1 MSGEATIGID
11 DLPLLRRLCT
21 FTSWVGSGRAL
32 TQTGRVKL
40 ADARELVTLLGTG
53 DDFDPMGGRFR
64 TTSSAELPGLSLI
77 VAWATACGLVRVNRG
92 RLVAVKKHASLLDR
106 PTELWDRMF
115 DTFPLLGDAL
125 CPDGWAESLLRREF
139 SDVVNAV
146 LLLTH
151 RRGGT
156 SAIADTCAVAWE
168 IAAARYHLDAM
179 TAQQLETCRR
189 MNDRDLRYALR
200 TLEGLGALRLEGD
213 AMTLTEEATRAM
225 RRATGEAGPG
235 DAIAQ
240 LKVTLMGVTKP
251 PVWRRLLVPANIRLD
266 RLHDIIQ
273 AAMGWEDYHLH
284 AFTAAGIDYGPPNPD
299 LDDRDERATTL
310 ERLISKPGD
319 RMRYTYDF
327 GDGWEHEILVEEL
340 LIGETGM
347 RYPAC
352 VGGKSRC
359 PPEDCGGSWGYA
371 SLRETLADPDH
382 EEHANMIEWLGLRT
396 ASEFDPAAFDVGEV
410 NARL

>member
-1 MSGEATIGID
+1 MSVDATVEID
-11 DLPLLRRLCT
+11 DVPMLRRLCA

-53 DDFDPMGGRFR
+53 DDFDPMNGRFR

-92 RLVAVKKHASLLDR
+92 RLVAVRRNASLRDR
-106 PTELWDRMF
+106 PAELWDRMF
-115 DTFPLLGDAL
+115 AAFPLLGDVL

-156 SAIADTCAVAWE
+156 SAVADTCAIAWE
-168 IAAARYHLDAM
+168 IVAERYHLAAM
-179 TAQQLETCRR
+179 TPQQLGTCRR
-189 MNDRDLRYALR
+189 MNDRDLLYALR
-200 TLEGLGALRLEGD
+200 TLEGFGALRLEGD
-213 AMTLTEEATRAM
+213 AISLTEEATRAM

-240 LKVTLMGVTKP
+240 LKVTLMGVKP
-251 PVWRRLLVPANIRLD
+251 PVWRRLLIPANIRLD
-266 RLHDIIQ
+266 QLHDVIQ

-284 AFTAAGIDYGPPNPD
+284 AFSAAGIDYGPPIPD
-299 LDDRDERATTL
+299 LDHRDERATTL
-310 ERLISKPGD
+310 AHLIGEPGD
-319 RMRYTYDF
+319 RMRYAYDF
-327 GDGWEHEILVEEL
+327 GDGWEHEILVEKL
-340 LIGETGM
+340 LTGETGM

-352 VGGKSRC
+352 IGGKSRC

-382 EEHANMIEWLGLRT
+382 EEHADMIEWLGLRT